1 MTLIRSD
8 IIAALATAPLPAG
21 VAVVRLSGAGAK
33 ALADALCPA
42 FADVA
47 PRQMHYGKLRRGK
60 TLVDEGLLVWFAAP
74 NSFTGEEVVEFHGHG
89 GRAVVQ
95 AVLAAFYNLGAKP
108 AEAGE
113 FSRRAFINGK
123 LDLTQAEAMADLIAA
138 NTEAQRKQ
146 ALKQM
151 EGELGNRFE
160 QWRTDILHLVAHAE
174 AAIDFPDEDL
184 DILEQAGIRDKIDA
198 LLKTFT
204 TAAQSNAGQRLREGF
219 SVAIVGRPNSGKS
232 TLTNLLTGKETSIVS
247 PIAGTTRDVLESH
260 LDVGGYPLILADTAG
275 LRVTEDAIEAEGV
288 SRAEKKARHA
298 DLVIVVTEAGQWP
311 DIDEKAAGWL
321 AGKPGFLVVSKADS
335 AEKHLQ
341 QTQTTLP
348 QDEAGRKYK
357 VLPLNLTDPESLE
370 PLLAVLKEEV
380 ETHLGAAA
388 EGAQLNRERHK
399 QAINEA
405 HAHLERARQTLDTP
419 QAFSADMLAQDL
431 RDSANAIGSVTG
443 RTDTESVLDVV
454 FSTFCVGK

>member
-1 MTLIRSD
+1 MTLIRPD

-21 VAVVRLSGAGAK
+21 VAVVRLSGKGAK
-33 ALADALCPA
+33 ALTDKLCPS
-42 FADVA
+42 FADIP
-47 PRQMHYGKLRRGK
+47 PRQMQYGKLRAGG
-60 TLVDEGLLVWFAAP
+60 TLIDEGLLVWFEAP

-95 AVLAAFYNLGAKP
+95 SVLDAFYTLGAKP
-108 AEAGE
+108 ADAGE

-146 ALKQM
+146 ALRQM

-160 QWRTDILHLVAHAE
+160 KWRADILHLVAHAE

-184 DILEQAGIRDKIDA
+184 DILAQAGLQDKVSA
-198 LLKTFT
+198 LINTFKI
-204 TAAQSNAGQRLREGF
+204 ACQSNAGQRLREGF

-232 TLTNLLTGKETSIVS
+232 TLTNLLTGKETAIVS

-260 LDVGGYPLILADTAG
+260 LDVGGYPIILADTAG

-288 SRAEKKARHA
+288 SRAEKKARQA
-298 DLVIVVTEAGQWP
+298 DLVILVTESDQWP
-311 DIDEKAAGWL
+311 DMDENAIRWL
-321 AGKPGFLVVSKADS
+321 LGKPGFLVVSKSDGAKTPVKETS
-335 AEKHLQ
+335 R
-341 QTQTTLP
+341 TLSGDDCI
-348 QDEAGRKYK
+348 QDFK
-357 VLPLNLTDPESLE
+357 VLPLDLTNPDSLP
-370 PLLAVLKEEV
+370 PLLEALQGEV

-399 QAINEA
+399 QAVKAARE
-405 HAHLERARQTLDTP
+405 HLERALQTFANP
-419 QAFSADMLAQDL
+419 EGFSADMLAQDL